1 MDNRVLRAGLAVAAS
16 VVAAPALADAPDT
29 AGLLLQWT
37 FDPLAIIA
45 AFAIGW
51 AYLRGLNRVYQR
63 GTPYA
68 DWRPM
73 AFFGGL
79 GAMLLV
85 MISPLNWVAQHMYWI
100 DHVKIMFLRV
110 VGPMFIF
117 LSEPQHEVY
126 MGTPKRLR
134 REVIAP
140 LLRNAQLAAIT
151 NRLTKPLVI
160 TPLFIAI
167 FYLWQAPPLQDA
179 AVNSGI
185 VGYLMTLSL
194 MLTGIAFF
202 SVIFDRRDAPEGP
215 RHGERV
221 MMLIVTALSSIL
233 MGVTFTLKPMVIF
246 SAYGVGPHMF
256 GMTALDDEAAGGFLN
271 WALVSMILLV
281 CIMFV
286 ITNWNRAEV
295 RRWAKLRS
303 FDGSNSAALAVP
315 ETAEELWLLVGPMNK
330 RLGWSLAI
338 IPIVMMC
345 MAIGT
350 VMTVHYVPWG
360 CVLHTGVCR

>member
-1 MDNRVLRAGLAVAAS
+1 MDNRVLRAGVAFAAS
-16 VVAAPALADAPDT
+16 VVAAPALADAPGT
-29 AGLLLQWT
+29 AGLLTRWT
-37 FDPLAIIA
+37 FDPLAIVV

-51 AYLRGLNRVYQR
+51 AYLRGLNRKYQR
-63 GTPYA
+63 GIPYA

-85 MISPLNWVAQHMYWI
+85 TISPLNWVAQHMYWVA
-100 DHVKIMFLRV
+100 HVKIMALRV

-126 MGTPKRLR
+126 MGMPKRLR
-134 REVIAP
+134 REGIAP
-140 LLRNAQLAAIT
+140 LLRNVRLAAVANWVT
-151 NRLTKPLVI
+151 QPLVI

-167 FYLWQAPPLQDA
+167 FYLWQVPPLQDA

-194 MLTGIAFF
+194 TITGIMFF
-202 SVIFDRRDAPEGP
+202 SVVFDRRDAPEGP
-215 RHGERV
+215 RHGVRV
-221 MMLIVTALSSIL
+221 VMLIVTALSSIM
-233 MGVTFTLKPMVIF
+233 MGATFTLKPMVIF
-246 SAYGVGPHMF
+246 TAYGLGLHMF
-256 GMTALDDEAAGGFLN
+256 DMTALDDEAAGGYLN

-295 RRWAKLRS
+295 RRWTKLRS

-315 ETAEELWLLVGPMNK
+315 ETAEELWLLVGPMNR

-338 IPIVMMC
+338 IPVVMMG
-345 MAIGT
+345 MAIGM

>member
-1 MDNRVLRAGLAVAAS
+1 MDYRVRRAGLACAAIMVS
-16 VVAAPALADAPDT
+16 APAFADAPD
-29 AGLLLQWT
+29 ASGLLTQWT
-37 FDPLAIIA
+37 FDPLAILI
-45 AFAIGW
+45 AFAVGW
-51 AYLRGLNRVYQR
+51 AYLRGLNREYKR

-79 GAMLLV
+79 GAMLFAL
-85 MISPLNWVAQHMYWI
+85 ISPLNFVAHHMYWI
-100 DHVKIMFLRV
+100 SHVQIMQLRV

-126 MGTPKRLR
+126 LGTPKRLR

-140 LLRNAQLAAIT
+140 LLRNMRLAAVT

-167 FYLWQAPPLQDA
+167 FYLWQAPPLQNA
-179 AVNSGI
+179 AVSNGI

-194 MLTGIAFF
+194 TITGIAFF
-202 SVIFDRRDAPEGP
+202 SVLFDRRDAPEGP
-215 RHGERV
+215 RHGVRV
-221 MMLIVTALSSIL
+221 IMLIVTALSSIL

-246 SAYGVGPHMF
+246 PAYGIDPHMF